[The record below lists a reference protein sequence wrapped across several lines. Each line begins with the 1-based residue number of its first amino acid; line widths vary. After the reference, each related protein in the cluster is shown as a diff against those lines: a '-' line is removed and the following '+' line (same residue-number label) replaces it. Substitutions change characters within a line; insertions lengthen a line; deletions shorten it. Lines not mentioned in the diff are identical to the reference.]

1 MSFAFTPGLKVTKSI
16 IVTKDRILP
25 VPGEVL
31 VKKGEEV
38 SYDTI
43 IAQTHV
49 PSDVHMRPIAYIVG
63 CENYELPKVMN
74 FKEGDFVKEGDLLA
88 QTSSFF
94 GLFKSQYRARYTGT
108 IELISPITGMV
119 AIREPPTPVK
129 IDAFIPGQIIN
140 VQEDIGVTV
149 QVNAALVQG
158 IFGIGGER
166 HGELVSI
173 AKPDE
178 VLTLEHINSSHE
190 GKILFGGSLVTSDI
204 LKKAAEIGVKGI
216 VVGGIKRNDLNQF
229 LGYEI
234 GVAITGEEPID
245 LTCIVTEGFGNMTMA
260 GHIYDLLTSHAGHLA
275 CINGA
280 TQIRAGV
287 IRPEIIIPL
296 TQRASVEDDDDRLAY
311 GMEAG
316 TRIRI
321 IRQPYFGAL
330 GHVIALPIELQ
341 TVETESHV
349 RVLEAKLDDGRTVI
363 VPRAN
368 VEIMEE

>member
-16 IVTKDRILP
+16 TVTKERILP
-25 VPGEVL
+25 VPGDVL
-31 VKKGEEV
+31 VKEGDTV
-38 SYDTI
+38 AFDTI
-43 IAQTHV
+43 VAQTHV
-49 PSDVHMRPIAYIVG
+49 PSDVHMRPISYIVG
-63 CENYELPKVMN
+63 CESYELPNVMK
-74 FKEGDFVKEGDLLA
+74 FKEGDFVNKGDLMA
-88 QTSSFF
+88 ETSSFF
-94 GLFKSQYRARYTGT
+94 GLFKSQYRARYSGT

-119 AIREPPTPVK
+119 AIREPPTAVNL
-129 IDAFIPGQIIN
+129 DAYIPGKVIK
-140 VQEDIGVTV
+140 VQEKLGVTIEI
-149 QVNAALVQG
+149 NSALVQG

-166 HGELVSI
+166 HGELTTI

-178 VLTLEHINSSHE
+178 VLTVNHITADCA
-190 GKILFGGSLVTSDI
+190 GKILVGGSLVNSDI
-204 LKKAAEIGVKGI
+204 LKKAAEVGVKGI

-245 LTCIVTEGFGNMTMA
+245 LTCIITEGFGEMTMA
-260 GHIYDLLTSHAGHLA
+260 GHIYDLLTSHEGDLA
-275 CINGA
+275 CVDGA

-296 TQRASVEDDDDRLAY
+296 TQGTQIEDDDESLAY
-311 GMEAG
+311 GMGIG

-330 GHVIALPIELQ
+330 GNISNLPIELQ

-349 RVLEAKLDDGRTVI
+349 RVLEAKLDDGRTVT

-368 VEIMEE
+368 VEIMED

>member
-16 IVTKDRILP
+16 VIRKERILP

-31 VKKGEEV
+31 TKKGDRIP
-38 SYDTI
+38 YDTI
-43 IAQTHV
+43 VAQTFV
-49 PSDVHMRPIAYIVG
+49 PSDVHMRPIAYIIG
-63 CENYELPKVMN
+63 CENYELPKIMKY
-74 FKEGDFVKEGDLLA
+74 KEGDIVKKGDLLA
-88 QTSSFF
+88 ETSSFF
-94 GLFKSQYRARYTGT
+94 GIFKSQHIARYSGT

-119 AIREPPTPVK
+119 AIREPPTPVRL
-129 IDAFIPGQIIN
+129 DAFIPGQIVD
-140 VQEDIGVTV
+140 VQENLGVTIEV
-149 QVNAALVQG
+149 TAALVQG

-166 HGELVSI
+166 QGDLVCI
-173 AKPDE
+173 ARPDE
-178 VLTLEHINSSHE
+178 VLTLDHILASHT
-190 GKILFGGSLVTSDI
+190 GKILFGGSLVNSDI
-204 LKKAAEIGVKGI
+204 LKKAAEIGVKGL

-260 GHIYDLLTSHAGHLA
+260 HHIYDLLKSHEGHLA

-296 TQRASVEDDDDRLAY
+296 PDDSTSDDEDESLAY

-330 GHVIALPIELQ
+330 GHVVALPIELQ

>member
-16 IVTKDRILP
+16 SITKERTLP
-25 VPGEVL
+25 VPGDVL
-31 VKKGEEV
+31 VKKGEMV

-43 IAQTHV
+43 VAQTHV
-49 PSDVHMRPIAYIVG
+49 PSDVHMRPISYIVG
-63 CENYELPKVMN
+63 CEPYELPNVMK
-74 FKEGDFVKEGDLLA
+74 FKEGDYVNKGDLLA
-88 QTSSFF
+88 ETSSFF
-94 GLFKSQYRARYTGT
+94 GLFKSQYSARYSGT
-108 IELISPITGMV
+108 IELISPISGMV
-119 AIREPPTPVK
+119 AIREKPTAVN
-129 IDAFIPGQIIN
+129 IDAFIPGKVIDVREKLGI
-140 VQEDIGVTV
+140 TV
-149 QVNAALVQG
+149 EINAALIQG

-166 HGELVSI
+166 HGDIKTI
-173 AKPDE
+173 AKSDE
-178 VLTLEHINSSHE
+178 VLTTNHITADCA
-190 GKILFGGSLVTSDI
+190 GKILVGGSLVTSDI
-204 LKKAAEIGVKGI
+204 LKKAAEVGVKGL

-245 LTCIVTEGFGNMTMA
+245 LTCIITEGFGEMTMA
-260 GHIYDLLTSHAGHLA
+260 GHIYALLTSHEGDLA
-275 CINGA
+275 CIDGA

-296 TQRASVEDDDDRLAY
+296 TQTTQIEDDDASLAY
-311 GMEAG
+311 GMGVG

-330 GHVIALPIELQ
+330 GNISNLPIELQ

-349 RVLEAKLDDGRTVI
+349 RVLEAKLDDGRTVT

-368 VEIMEE
+368 VEIMED

>member
-16 IVTKDRILP
+16 IITKERVLP
-25 VPGEVL
+25 VPGEVM
-31 VKKGEEV
+31 VKQGDEV
-38 SYDTI
+38 AYDTVV
-43 IAQTHV
+43 AQTHV
-49 PSDVHMRPIAYIVG
+49 PSDVHMRPIAYIIG
-63 CENYELPKVMN
+63 CENYELPEMMN
-74 FKEGDFVKEGDLLA
+74 YKEGDFVNKGDLLA

-94 GLFKSQYRARYTGT
+94 GLFKSEYRARYSGT

-129 IDAFIPGQIIN
+129 LDSYIPGKVKS
-140 VQEDIGVTV
+140 VQEKVGVTV
-149 QVNAALVQG
+149 EVVASLVQG

-178 VLTLEHINSSHE
+178 VLTLNHITPNHA
-190 GKILFGGSLVTSDI
+190 GKILFGGAVVTGDI

-216 VVGGIKRNDLNQF
+216 VVGGIKRNDLNTF

-245 LTCIVTEGFGNMTMA
+245 LTCIITEGFGKMTMA
-260 GHIYDLLTSHAGHLA
+260 GHIYELLASHEGHLA

-296 TQRASVEDDDDRLAY
+296 TGKSRIEEEAEQLAY
-311 GMEAG
+311 GMETG

-330 GHVIALPIELQ
+330 GHVTALPIELQ
-341 TVETESHV
+341 TVETESRV

-368 VEIMEE
+368 VEIMED

>member
-16 IVTKDRILP
+16 IITKERILP
-25 VPGEVL
+25 VPGDVL
-31 VKKGEEV
+31 VKNGDSV
-38 SYDTI
+38 AYDTI
-43 IAQTHV
+43 VAQTHV
-49 PSDVHMRPIAYIVG
+49 PSDVHMRPISYIVG
-63 CENYELPKVMN
+63 CEAYELPNVMKY
-74 FKEGDFVKEGDLLA
+74 KEGDFVNKGDLLA
-88 QTSSFF
+88 ETSSFF

-129 IDAFIPGQIIN
+129 LDAYIPGKVVD
-140 VQEDIGVTV
+140 VQEKVGVTIEI
-149 QVNAALVQG
+149 NASLVQG

-166 HGELVSI
+166 HGEIKII
-173 AKPDE
+173 AQPDE
-178 VLTLEHINSSHE
+178 VLTLDHITADCA
-190 GKILFGGSLVTSDI
+190 GKILVGGSVVTSEI

-245 LTCIVTEGFGNMTMA
+245 LTCIITEGFGQMTMA
-260 GHIYDLLTSHAGHLA
+260 GHIYALLASHEGNLA
-275 CINGA
+275 CVDGA

-296 TQRASVEDDDDRLAY
+296 TETYKEEEEDESLAY
-311 GMEAG
+311 GMGEG

-330 GHVIALPIELQ
+330 GNVSNLPIELQ

-349 RVLEAKLDDGRTVI
+349 RVLEAKLDDGRTVT